1 MTLHSP
7 DQKIQDSIS
16 IDAEMPE
23 AEFKSH
29 LPYAGL
35 NYGSL
40 TVQQEKFIL
49 LHVSGMSIAAAGR
62 AAGYSTRRVAYE
74 TAKKPDVMKAI
85 QYFREQMVEKVKFTA
100 ANAHH
105 MYMESYS
112 SAANSTEMRTTVD
125 SLVKLHG
132 LAVPDQQAQVN
143 IQINGTKQLERM
155 TDEDLLKLAGK
166 DTQYL
171 EPKSDSG
178 DSED

>member
-1 MTLHSP
+1 MTLHS
-7 DQKIQDSIS
+7 QDEKTAASIN
-16 IDAEMPE
+16 IDTEMSE

-40 TVQQEKFIL
+40 TVQQEKFVL
-49 LHVSGMSIAAAGR
+49 LHTSGMTLAAAGR
-62 AAGYSTRRVAYE
+62 AAGYASRRLAYD
-74 TAKKPDVMKAI
+74 TAKKPHVQQAI
-85 QYFREQMVEKVKFTA
+85 NYFREQMREEVKFTT

-132 LAVPDQQAQVN
+132 LAAPEQQTQVN

-155 TDEDLLKLAGK
+155 TDEDLLKIAGK
-166 DTQYL
+166 DTEYL
-171 EPKSDSG
+171 EPKSSNG
-178 DSED
+178 DSEN